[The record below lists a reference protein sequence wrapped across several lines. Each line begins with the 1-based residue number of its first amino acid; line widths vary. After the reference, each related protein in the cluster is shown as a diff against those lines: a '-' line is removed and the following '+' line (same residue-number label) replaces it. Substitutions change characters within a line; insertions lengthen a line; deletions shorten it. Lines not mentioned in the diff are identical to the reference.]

1 MAKNK
6 VLTKTRGANNE
17 GSIFRRSSDN
27 RWVGSIT
34 TGVNENGKQIKKVVY
49 GRTRAE
55 VSKKLL
61 EISGRIRSNSYE
73 MIEGQTFGEL
83 MNEWLMVFK
92 KSAVTP
98 RTFEGIIRN
107 FKLHIQPQIG
117 NMKIYEV
124 DTYVV
129 QKVMNNMIDQDYSVN
144 TIKKNKH
151 LLAQF
156 FEYAIDNKWVTQ
168 NPVYKVKVRAHD
180 KVHTNS
186 DKYKALTPEIRVKF
200 LEALAKDNGNF
211 IKPLCICL
219 MFGGLRIGEALA
231 LKWENVNFENKTLKV
246 ERAITQIPKFDND
259 GKVISR
265 ITVIADTKTACSVRE
280 IPIADIVVETL
291 QRWREKQIERQN
303 TNPDVTADLTAK
315 NAFIFAND
323 DGSVRTYFG
332 SRKIFD
338 GWKKRH
344 KLTNYNIHFHGL
356 RHTFS
361 NMLFEM
367 NENPK
372 VIQQLLGHRDVKTT
386 ITVYNSVDSEYIR
399 QTTDKF
405 NERVKED
412 QMLLN
417 DKKREEIL
425 EQRKDEFVADMDD
438 DEFDEI
444 LTKLLEER
452 KERKRRRENDMEM

>member
-1 MAKNK
+1 MKAVFLDVAVTIVGLEALPLELMKMANK
-6 VLTKTRGANNE
+6 L
-17 GSIFRRSSDN
+17 
-27 RWVGSIT
+27 
-34 TGVNENGKQIKKVVY
+34 KKVVY

-156 FEYAIDNKWVTQ
+156 FEYAIENKWVTQ

-200 LEALAKDNGNF
+200 LEALAKDDGNF

-265 ITVIADTKTACSVRE
+265 VTVIADTKTACSVRE

-291 QRWREKQIERQN
+291 QRWREKQNERQN

-323 DGSVRTYFG
+323 DGSVRTF
-332 SRKIFD
+332 
-338 GWKKRH
+338 
-344 KLTNYNIHFHGL
+344 LA
-356 RHTFS
+356 
-361 NMLFEM
+361 
-367 NENPK
+367 
-372 VIQQLLGHRDVKTT
+372 VA
-386 ITVYNSVDSEYIR
+386 
-399 QTTDKF
+399 KF
-405 NERVKED
+405 LMVGR
-412 QMLLN
+412 N
-417 DKKREEIL
+417 DI
-425 EQRKDEFVADMDD
+425 
-438 DEFDEI
+438 
-444 LTKLLEER
+444 
-452 KERKRRRENDMEM
+452 N

>member
-73 MIEGQTFGEL
+73 MIEGQTFGKL
-83 MNEWLMVFK
+83 MNEWPMVFK

-200 LEALAKDNGNF
+200 LEALAKDDGNF

-246 ERAITQIPKFDND
+246 ERAITQIPKFDNN
-259 GKVISR
+259 GKVKSR
-265 ITVIADTKTACSVRE
+265 TTIIGTTKTTCSVRE
-280 IPIADIVVETL
+280 IPIADIVVQTL
-291 QRWREKQIERQN
+291 QNWREKQISREKN
-303 TNPDVTADLTAK
+303 NKNVTGDLTSR

-323 DGSVRTYFG
+323 DGTIRTYSG
-332 SRKIFD
+332 TKQIFERF
-338 GWKKRH
+338 KRRND
-344 KLTNYNIHFHGL
+344 LTKYHIGFHGL

-386 ITVYNSVDSEYIR
+386 ITVYNSVDSEYVR
-399 QTTDKF
+399 QTTEKF
-405 NERVKED
+405 NEKVRED
-412 QMLLN
+412 QMLL
-417 DKKREEIL
+417 DKNLRNEVIEE
-425 EQRKDEFVADMDD
+425 RKDKLVKDMTD
-438 DEFDEI
+438 DEFDDM
-444 LTKLLEER
+444 LEQLMRER
-452 KERKRRRENDMEM
+452 KERKCKREKNFEM

>member
-1 MAKNK
+1 M
-6 VLTKTRGANNE
+6 
-17 GSIFRRSSDN
+17 
-27 RWVGSIT
+27 
-34 TGVNENGKQIKKVVY
+34 
-49 GRTRAE
+49 
-55 VSKKLL
+55 
-61 EISGRIRSNSYE
+61 
-73 MIEGQTFGEL
+73 
-83 MNEWLMVFK
+83 
-92 KSAVTP
+92 
-98 RTFEGIIRN
+98 
-107 FKLHIQPQIG
+107 
-117 NMKIYEV
+117 
-124 DTYVV
+124 
-129 QKVMNNMIDQDYSVN
+129 
-144 TIKKNKH
+144 
-151 LLAQF
+151 
-156 FEYAIDNKWVTQ
+156 
-168 NPVYKVKVRAHD
+168 
-180 KVHTNS
+180 
-186 DKYKALTPEIRVKF
+186 
-200 LEALAKDNGNF
+200 EALAKDDGNF

-265 ITVIADTKTACSVRE
+265 VTVIADTKTACSVRE
-280 IPIADIVVETL
+280 IPVADIVVETL
-291 QRWREKQIERQN
+291 QCWREKQIERQN

-405 NERVKED
+405 NEKVRED
-412 QMLLN
+412 QMLL
-417 DKKREEIL
+417 DKNLRNEVIVE
-425 EQRKDEFVADMDD
+425 RKAKLVKDMTD
-438 DEFDEI
+438 DEFDDM
-444 LTKLLEER
+444 LEQLMRER
-452 KERKRRRENDMEM
+452 KERRHKKEKDMEM

>member
-1 MAKNK
+1 MKAVFLDVTATIVGLEALPLELMKMANK
-6 VLTKTRGANNE
+6 L
-17 GSIFRRSSDN
+17 
-27 RWVGSIT
+27 
-34 TGVNENGKQIKKVVY
+34 
-49 GRTRAE
+49 
-55 VSKKLL
+55 KKLCMDEHEREL
-61 EISGRIRSNSYE
+61 QKSCLISVDEFEAIL
-73 MIEGQTFGEL
+73 MKWIEGQTFGEL

-124 DTYVV
+124 GTYVV

-200 LEALAKDNGNF
+200 LEALAKDGGNF

-265 ITVIADTKTACSVRE
+265 VTVIADTKTACSVRE

-291 QRWREKQIERQN
+291 QRWRE
-303 TNPDVTADLTAK
+303 TN
-315 NAFIFAND
+315 
-323 DGSVRTYFG
+323 
-332 SRKIFD
+332 
-338 GWKKRH
+338 
-344 KLTNYNIHFHGL
+344 
-356 RHTFS
+356 
-361 NMLFEM
+361 
-367 NENPK
+367 
-372 VIQQLLGHRDVKTT
+372 
-386 ITVYNSVDSEYIR
+386 
-399 QTTDKF
+399 
-405 NERVKED
+405 
-412 QMLLN
+412 
-417 DKKREEIL
+417 
-425 EQRKDEFVADMDD
+425 
-438 DEFDEI
+438 
-444 LTKLLEER
+444 
-452 KERKRRRENDMEM
+452 

>member
-129 QKVMNNMIDQDYSVN
+129 QKVINNMIDQDYSVN

-151 LLAQF
+151 LLA
-156 FEYAIDNKWVTQ
+156 
-168 NPVYKVKVRAHD
+168 H
-180 KVHTNS
+180 
-186 DKYKALTPEIRVKF
+186 F
-200 LEALAKDNGNF
+200 LSM
-211 IKPLCICL
+211 P
-219 MFGGLRIGEALA
+219 
-231 LKWENVNFENKTLKV
+231 
-246 ERAITQIPKFDND
+246 
-259 GKVISR
+259 
-265 ITVIADTKTACSVRE
+265 
-280 IPIADIVVETL
+280 
-291 QRWREKQIERQN
+291 
-303 TNPDVTADLTAK
+303 
-315 NAFIFAND
+315 
-323 DGSVRTYFG
+323 
-332 SRKIFD
+332 
-338 GWKKRH
+338 
-344 KLTNYNIHFHGL
+344 
-356 RHTFS
+356 
-361 NMLFEM
+361 
-367 NENPK
+367 
-372 VIQQLLGHRDVKTT
+372 
-386 ITVYNSVDSEYIR
+386 
-399 QTTDKF
+399 
-405 NERVKED
+405 
-412 QMLLN
+412 
-417 DKKREEIL
+417 
-425 EQRKDEFVADMDD
+425 
-438 DEFDEI
+438 
-444 LTKLLEER
+444 
-452 KERKRRRENDMEM
+452 

>member
-73 MIEGQTFGEL
+73 MIEEQTFGEL

-151 LLAQF
+151 LLSQF

-168 NPVYKVKVRAHD
+168 NLVYKVKVRAHD
-180 KVHTNS
+180 KVRTNS

-200 LEALAKDNGNF
+200 LEALAKDDGNF
-211 IKPLCICL
+211 IKPLCVCL

-231 LKWENVNFENKTLKV
+231 LKWQNVNFETKTLKV
-246 ERAITQIPKFDND
+246 ERAITTIPKFDNE
-259 GKVISR
+259 GNVTSR
-265 ITVIADTKTACSVRE
+265 LTVVGDTKTACSVRE
-280 IPIADIVVETL
+280 IPIADIIVETL
-291 QRWREKQIERQN
+291 KEWREKQKDRQKS
-303 TNPDVTADLTAK
+303 NPRVTADLTA
-315 NAFIFAND
+315 NTAYIFSND
-323 DGSVRTYFG
+323 DGSVRTYYG
-332 SRKIFD
+332 CRKLFD
-338 GWKKRH
+338 GWKRRH
-344 KLTNYNIHFHGL
+344 QLTKCNIHFHGL

-386 ITVYNSVDSEYIR
+386 ITVYNSVNSEYAR
-399 QTTDKF
+399 EATDRLNTKIQEHEQ
-405 NERVKED
+405 ERETEKGID
-412 QMLLN
+412 DDLS
-417 DKKREEIL
+417 DEEI
-425 EQRKDEFVADMDD
+425 
-438 DEFDEI
+438 
-444 LTKLLEER
+444 ER
-452 KERKRRRENDMEM
+452 KIRELEKLQERKRRRKEKDFEM

>member
-73 MIEGQTFGEL
+73 MIEEQTFGEL

-200 LEALAKDNGNF
+200 LEALAKDDGNF

-231 LKWENVNFENKTLKV
+231 LKWEKVNFENKTLKV

-265 ITVIADTKTACSVRE
+265 VTVIADTKTACSVRE

-303 TNPDVTADLTAK
+303 TNPDVTTDLTAK

-323 DGSVRTYFG
+323 DGSVRTYSG
-332 SRKIFD
+332 TKTIFD
-338 GWKKRH
+338 GFKKRH
-344 KLTNYNIHFHGL
+344 GIERSSVCFHKL
-356 RHTFS
+356 RHTFATI
-361 NMLFEM
+361 LFEM
-367 NENPK
+367 KQNPK
-372 VIQQLLGHRDVKTT
+372 VVQKLLGHKDVKTT
-386 ITVYNSVDSEYIR
+386 LKIYNSVDEVYLKESMNEFQEYFKKKLF
-399 QTTDKF
+399 DK
-405 NERVKED
+405 E
-412 QMLLN
+412 
-417 DKKREEIL
+417 
-425 EQRKDEFVADMDD
+425 
-438 DEFDEI
+438 
-444 LTKLLEER
+444 
-452 KERKRRRENDMEM
+452 

>member
-1 MAKNK
+1 MSTI
-6 VLTKTRGANNE
+6 LTAGKQKGFKDDRGQLFFEIKRIIKDKKPPIIFFENVANLIE
-17 GSIFRRSSDN
+17 HD
-27 RWVGSIT
+27 
-34 TGVNENGKQIKKVVY
+34 NGKSFEQVY
-49 GRTRAE
+49 LSLME
-55 VSKKLL
+55 
-61 EISGRIRSNSYE
+61 
-73 MIEGQTFGEL
+73 EGY
-83 MNEWLMVFK
+83 
-92 KSAVTP
+92 AV
-98 RTFEGIIRN
+98 R
-107 FKLHIQPQIG
+107 
-117 NMKIYEV
+117 
-124 DTYVV
+124 
-129 QKVMNNMIDQDYSVN
+129 
-144 TIKKNKH
+144 
-151 LLAQF
+151 
-156 FEYAIDNKWVTQ
+156 YATQ

-200 LEALAKDNGNF
+200 LEALAKDDGNF

-265 ITVIADTKTACSVRE
+265 VTVIADTKTACSVRE
-280 IPIADIVVETL
+280 IPIADIVVEKL

-356 RHTFS
+356 RHMFS

-372 VIQQLLGHRDVKTT
+372 EIQHLLGHRDVKTT
-386 ITVYNSVDSEYIR
+386 ITVYNNVNSDY
-399 QTTDKF
+399 
-405 NERVKED
+405 VKESTNR
-412 QMLLN
+412 LN
-417 DKKREEIL
+417 D
-425 EQRKDEFVADMDD
+425 
-438 DEFDEI
+438 
-444 LTKLLEER
+444 
-452 KERKRRRENDMEM
+452 

>member
-1 MAKNK
+1 M
-6 VLTKTRGANNE
+6 
-17 GSIFRRSSDN
+17 
-27 RWVGSIT
+27 
-34 TGVNENGKQIKKVVY
+34 Y

-200 LEALAKDNGNF
+200 LEALAKDDGNF

-265 ITVIADTKTACSVRE
+265 VTVIADTKTACSVRE

-291 QRWREKQIERQN
+291 QR
-303 TNPDVTADLTAK
+303 
-315 NAFIFAND
+315 
-323 DGSVRTYFG
+323 
-332 SRKIFD
+332 
-338 GWKKRH
+338 
-344 KLTNYNIHFHGL
+344 
-356 RHTFS
+356 
-361 NMLFEM
+361 
-367 NENPK
+367 
-372 VIQQLLGHRDVKTT
+372 LLGHRDVKTT

-399 QTTDKF
+399 QTTNKF

-452 KERKRRRENDMEM
+452 KERKKKREKDFEM

>member
-1 MAKNK
+1 MARKK
-6 VLTKTRGANNE
+6 VQKRTRRANDE
-17 GSIFRRSSDN
+17 GSIFQRKDGL
-27 RWVGSIT
+27 WCGYIT
-34 TGVNENGKQIKKVVY
+34 IGFEENGEQKKKYVY
-49 GRTRAE
+49 GKIKADA
-55 VSKKLL
+55 SDKLT
-61 EISGRIRSNSYE
+61 EISGRIKNTAYQE
-73 MIEGQTFGEL
+73 IENKRLGEL
-83 MNEWLMVFK
+83 MSEWLLVFK
-92 KSAVTP
+92 KSSVTS

-156 FEYAIDNKWVTQ
+156 FEYAIDNKWVMQ
-168 NPVYKVKVRAHD
+168 NPVYKVKVGAHD

-200 LEALAKDNGNF
+200 LKALAKDDGNF

-265 ITVIADTKTACSVRE
+265 VTVIADTKTACSVRE

-291 QRWREKQIERQN
+291 
-303 TNPDVTADLTAK
+303 
-315 NAFIFAND
+315 
-323 DGSVRTYFG
+323 
-332 SRKIFD
+332 
-338 GWKKRH
+338 
-344 KLTNYNIHFHGL
+344 
-356 RHTFS
+356 
-361 NMLFEM
+361 
-367 NENPK
+367 
-372 VIQQLLGHRDVKTT
+372 
-386 ITVYNSVDSEYIR
+386 
-399 QTTDKF
+399 
-405 NERVKED
+405 
-412 QMLLN
+412 
-417 DKKREEIL
+417 
-425 EQRKDEFVADMDD
+425 
-438 DEFDEI
+438 
-444 LTKLLEER
+444 
-452 KERKRRRENDMEM
+452 